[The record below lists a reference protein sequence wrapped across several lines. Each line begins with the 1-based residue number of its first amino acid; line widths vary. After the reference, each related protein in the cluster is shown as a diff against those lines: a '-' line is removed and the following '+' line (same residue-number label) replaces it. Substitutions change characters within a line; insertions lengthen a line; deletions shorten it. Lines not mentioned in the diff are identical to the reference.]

1 MFLLSCLF
9 KQLKQTELLVCKT
22 AAEPKPA
29 FTAGAA
35 DPPRFSLTLNNIRIW
50 HSNEK
55 QASILY

>member
-35 DPPRFSLTLNNIRIW
+35 DPPLLSDV
-50 HSNEK
+50 K
-55 QASILY
+55 QHTNLALK